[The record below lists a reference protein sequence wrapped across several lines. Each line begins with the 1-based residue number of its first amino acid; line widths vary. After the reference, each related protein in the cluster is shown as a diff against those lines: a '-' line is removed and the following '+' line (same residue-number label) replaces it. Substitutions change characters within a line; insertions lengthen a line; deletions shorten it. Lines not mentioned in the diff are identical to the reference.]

1 MEVIAMRYE
10 WLARRIS
17 SIEYGWTFSRHGN
30 VWQVK
35 DIIDQIKA
43 DALKP
48 ESRDVPT
55 LYEYVKGRPNTYM
68 EEFES
73 PEFMARANSASLDY
87 PIVLLETDKGKT
99 VIVDGNHRIVKAFH
113 QQIPEIEAYIL
124 KEDVLNAIPHKEKKS
139 E

>member
-1 MEVIAMRYE
+1 MRYE
-10 WLARRIS
+10 WLAKRIA

-35 DIIDQIKA
+35 DIVDTIKA
-43 DALKP
+43 DALNP

-55 LYEYVKGRPNTYM
+55 LYGYVKGRPNTYM

-73 PEFMARANSASLDY
+73 PEFMARANSASLAY
-87 PIVLLETDKGKT
+87 PIILLDTDKGKT

-113 QQIPEIEAYIL
+113 QEIPQIEAFIL
-124 KEDVLNAIPHKEKKS
+124 KEDYLNKIPHKPKKVEAEES